1 MREIIS
7 RAQNPFDIFDRKF
20 PSIFDDDFTKRFV
33 GFANHMKTDMKEE
46 DDKFI
51 LDIELP
57 GFKKENVKINLEDG
71 ILQVSAT
78 RDVEKKDDK
87 YVLNERH
94 ENVSRSYN
102 LGEDADET
110 NASASYDGGVLHV
123 EIKKKEKPITPVN
136 YIPIN

>member
-87 YVLNERH
+87 YVLNERQ
-94 ENVSRSYN
+94 
-102 LGEDADET
+102 T
-110 NASASYDGGVLHV
+110 C
-123 EIKKKEKPITPVN
+123 
-136 YIPIN
+136 